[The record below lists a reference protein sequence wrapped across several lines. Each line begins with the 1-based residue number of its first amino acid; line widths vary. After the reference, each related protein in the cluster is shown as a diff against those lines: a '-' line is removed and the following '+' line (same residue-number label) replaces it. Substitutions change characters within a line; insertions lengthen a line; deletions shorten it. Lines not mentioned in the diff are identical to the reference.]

1 VAFIFK
7 RRDIMKKLIFTR
19 LIFTILWLTLFSGP
33 LYAGTATL
41 SWDPPT
47 TNVDGSPLTG
57 LSGYKVYYGT
67 ASGNYT
73 QTINVGNVTAYI
85 AANLTDGLTYYFT
98 VTASDTLGNESGYSN
113 EVSKITGT
121 VDTTPP
127 VISGVYTSNISSNS
141 AAINWTTNETSDTQ
155 VEYGTTISYGYST
168 TLNTS
173 LVTTHSQTISSL
185 SPSTLY
191 HYRVKSRD
199 AAGNLSISQ
208 DYTFTTSAIAD
219 TTPPVISSIQA
230 TNITSSAV
238 TITWTTNEVSTT
250 QTEYGLTTSYG
261 NLTPL
266 DSSLLTIHSVTI
278 IGLSSFTTYD
288 FRVRSRDAAGNEA
301 ISGNRTFTTSN
312 TSPVLTSFTVDQTS
326 GVAPLYVNFAA
337 SATDSDGYI
346 ARYEWDFDGDGV
358 YDTNT
363 QGVSTTTHTYTNPGT
378 YNAKVRVTDNGGASA
393 VSNIVT
399 MRVSSPTNQPPV
411 ISSFNW
417 QPSIAKALQPVT
429 FSLTASDSD
438 GSVIQ
443 YRFDFDGN
451 GTYDATTTTLPISY
465 TYDTPGIYSAR
476 VEVMDNDGATVS
488 SELAVTVDA
497 VDNSSQEIVT
507 VKGGGCFI
515 ATAAYGSYLNPHVMV
530 LREFRDRYLLT
541 NSPGR
546 AMVAFYYRT
555 SPPIA
560 NFIMRHEGLR
570 AATRLLLTPVVF
582 GIEYQQWAILLVLM
596 LGIMIYFSLKIKHI
610 GRATRTNKP
619 KVMKKLWNL
628 LR

>member
-1 VAFIFK
+1 
-7 RRDIMKKLIFTR
+7 MKKLIFTR
-19 LIFTILWLTLFSGP
+19 LIFTILSLTLFSGP

-73 QTINVGNVTAYI
+73 QTINVGNVTTYI
-85 AANLTDGLTYYFT
+85 AANLTDGITYYFA

-113 EVSKITGT
+113 EVSKTTGA

-127 VISGVYTSNISSNS
+127 VISGVYTSAISSNS
-141 AAINWTTNETSDTQ
+141 ATINWTTNETSDTQ

-199 AAGNLSISQ
+199 AASNLSVSQ
-208 DYTFTTSAIAD
+208 NYTFTTSALVD
-219 TTPPVISSIQA
+219 TTPPVISNIQVK
-230 TNITSSAV
+230 NITASAA
-238 TITWTTNEVSTT
+238 TITWTTNEASTA
-250 QTEYGLTTSYG
+250 QAEYGLTTSYG

-301 ISGNRTFTTSN
+301 VSGNRTFTTSN
-312 TSPVLTSFTVDQTS
+312 TPPVLTSFTVDQTS

-337 SATDSDGYI
+337 SATDPDGYI

-378 YNAKVRVTDNGGASA
+378 YNAKVRITDNGGASA
-393 VSNIVT
+393 VSNIVI
-399 MRVSSPTNQPPV
+399 MRVNSPANQPPV
-411 ISSFNW
+411 ISLFQG
-417 QPSIAKALQPVT
+417 QPGIARALQPVT
-429 FSLTASDSD
+429 FTVIASDPD

-443 YRFDFDGN
+443 YRFNFDGN

-465 TYDTPGIYSAR
+465 TYDTPGIYTAM
-476 VEVMDNDGATVS
+476 VEAMDNDGATVS
-488 SELAVTVDA
+488 SEIAVTVDA

-560 NFIMRHEGLR
+560 NFIIRHEGLR
-570 AATRLLLTPVVF
+570 TATRLLLTPVVF
-582 GIEYQQWAILLVLM
+582 GIEYQQCALLLVLM

-619 KVMKKLWNL
+619 KDMKKLWNL

>member
-1 VAFIFK
+1 
-7 RRDIMKKLIFTR
+7 MKKLIFTR
-19 LIFTILWLTLFSGP
+19 LIFTILSLTLFSGP

-73 QTINVGNVTAYI
+73 QTINVGNVTTYI
-85 AANLTDGLTYYFT
+85 AANLTDGLTYYFA

-113 EVSKITGT
+113 EVSKTTGT

-127 VISGVYTSNISSNS
+127 VISGVYTSAISSNS
-141 AAINWTTNETSDTQ
+141 ATINWTTNETSDTQ
-155 VEYGTTISYGYST
+155 VEYGTTISYGNST

-185 SPSTLY
+185 SPSILY

-199 AAGNLSISQ
+199 VAGNLSVSQ
-208 DYTFTTSAIAD
+208 NYTFTTSAIAD
-219 TTPPVISSIQA
+219 TTPPVISNIQVK
-230 TNITSSAV
+230 NITSSSAA
-238 TITWTTNEVSTT
+238 ITWTTNEASTT
-250 QTEYGLTTSYG
+250 QVEYGVTTSYG
-261 NLTPL
+261 NLTSL

-301 ISGNRTFTTSN
+301 VSGNRTFTTSN
-312 TSPVLTSFTVDQTS
+312 TPPVLTSFTVDQTS

-337 SATDSDGYI
+337 SATDPDGYI

-378 YNAKVRVTDNGGASA
+378 YNAKVRITDNGGASA
-393 VSNIVT
+393 VSNSVT
-399 MRVSSPTNQPPV
+399 IRVNSYANQPPV

-429 FSLTASDSD
+429 FSVTASDPD
-438 GSVIQ
+438 GSVSQ

-465 TYDTPGIYSAR
+465 TYDTPGIYTAM
-476 VEVMDNDGATVS
+476 VEAMDNDGATVS
-488 SELAVTVDA
+488 SEIAVTVDA

-570 AATRLLLTPVVF
+570 TATRLLLTPMVF
-582 GIEYQQWAILLVLM
+582 GIEYQQCALLLVLM

-619 KVMKKLWNL
+619 KDMKKLWNL

>member
-1 VAFIFK
+1 
-7 RRDIMKKLIFTR
+7 MKKLIFTR
-19 LIFTILWLTLFSGP
+19 LIFTILSLTLFSGP

-73 QTINVGNVTAYI
+73 QTINVGNVTTYI
-85 AANLTDGLTYYFT
+85 AANLTDGVTYYFA

-113 EVSKITGT
+113 EVSKTTGA

-141 AAINWTTNETSDTQ
+141 ATINWTTNETSDTQ

-199 AAGNLSISQ
+199 AASNLSVSQ
-208 DYTFTTSAIAD
+208 NYTFTTSALVD
-219 TTPPVISSIQA
+219 TTPPVISNIQVK
-230 TNITSSAV
+230 NITSSAA
-238 TITWTTNEVSTT
+238 TITWTTNEASTT
-250 QTEYGLTTSYG
+250 QAEYGFTTSYG

-301 ISGNRTFTTSN
+301 VSGNRTFTSSN
-312 TSPVLTSFTVDQTS
+312 TPPVLTSFTVDQTS

-337 SATDSDGYI
+337 SATDPDGYI

-378 YNAKVRVTDNGGASA
+378 YNAKVRITDNGGASA
-393 VSNIVT
+393 VSNSVT
-399 MRVSSPTNQPPV
+399 IRVNSYANQPPV

-429 FSLTASDSD
+429 FSVTASDPD
-438 GSVIQ
+438 GSVSQ

-465 TYDTPGIYSAR
+465 TYDTPGIYTAM
-476 VEVMDNDGATVS
+476 VEAMDNDGATVS
-488 SELAVTVDA
+488 SEIAVTVDA

-570 AATRLLLTPVVF
+570 TATRLLLTPVVF
-582 GIEYQQWAILLVLM
+582 GIEYQQCALLLVLM

-619 KVMKKLWNL
+619 KDMKKLWNL